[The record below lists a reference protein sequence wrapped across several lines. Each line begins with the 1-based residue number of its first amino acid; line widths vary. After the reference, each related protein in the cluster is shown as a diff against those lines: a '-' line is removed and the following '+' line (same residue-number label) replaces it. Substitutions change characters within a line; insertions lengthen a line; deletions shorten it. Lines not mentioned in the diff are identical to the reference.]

1 MLIKGSQDRV
11 YAEEATKVL
20 LRDSDDAAKL
30 VRQDE
35 EWQKRKQDWFTGL
48 GKHDEEELE
57 EE

>member
-1 MLIKGSQDRV
+1 M
-11 YAEEATKVL
+11 L